1 MGSSNPLSGFA
12 PICTGMMYLRLTSL
26 SYKLV
31 CAGDGGMIAIK
42 RAYEAASKADGAR
55 FLVDRLW
62 PRGVKKEDL
71 AIKAWLKDV
80 APSNELRRWYHHDLD
95 QWNEFRRRYFAE
107 LEENPEA
114 WQPLLEAAREGTLT
128 LVYSAKNED
137 QNNAEALKEFL
148 TEHLHRRAVHGS

>member
-1 MGSSNPLSGFA
+1 
-12 PICTGMMYLRLTSL
+12 
-26 SYKLV
+26 
-31 CAGDGGMIAIK
+31 MIAIK

-80 APSNELRRWYHHDLD
+80 APSNELRQWYHHDPD
-95 QWNEFRRRYFAE
+95 QWDEFRRRYFAE
-107 LEENPEA
+107 LKENLEA
-114 WQPLLEAAREGTLT
+114 WEPLLEAAREGTVT

-137 QNNAEALKEFL
+137 HNNAEALKEFL
-148 TEHLHRRAVHGS
+148 TGHMHRKAVRSS